1 MQKHEIKLLLTLA
14 LVQFTHIM
22 DSMVMMPMGPNLKAS
37 FHIDSPQ
44 FNALVGSYGIAAFF
58 SAIVATFWMDKF
70 DRKSVLRTLYVG
82 FLLGTLAC
90 AMSPTYQTLLAARI
104 FTGLFGGIAGAV
116 ILSIVG
122 DVIPLERRAR
132 GMGILM
138 SGFSLAAVAGV
149 PIGIFLSETYS
160 WHTPFYMICIMGIFV
175 LAAIQFTVPSI
186 TIHLE
191 NKNQKDDEPKLYSS
205 VFNSANQLRAL
216 LFSFTY
222 VLAHFAIIPN
232 LSDYL
237 VSNLHFDMKTQLVW
251 MYILGGILSSVTSPL
266 WGKLADKFG
275 RFKVFMV
282 LSILSFF
289 PIFLISNFES
299 SSLILLLPV
308 TCMFFIFSGGRMIP
322 ASAMIT
328 AAVPPQLRGGFMSLN
343 SALQQLAV
351 GLMGLTGGFII
362 TNDKVTHALHNYP
375 MLGYLGI
382 GFTVVS
388 IVVGMGVKT
397 FGHNGAR

>member
-1 MQKHEIKLLLTLA
+1 MQRHEIKLLITLA

-22 DSMVMMPMGPNLKAS
+22 DSMVMMPLGPKLKEC

-58 SAIVATFWMDKF
+58 SAIAATFWIDKF
-70 DRKSVLRTLYVG
+70 DRKIVLRNLYFG
-82 FLLGTLAC
+82 FLAGTFAC
-90 AMSPTYQTLLAARI
+90 AISPSYELLLASRI

-122 DVIPLERRAR
+122 DVVPLERRAR

-138 SGFSLAAVAGV
+138 SGFALAAIAGV
-149 PIGIFLSETYS
+149 PAGIFLSESFS
-160 WHTPFYMICIMGIFV
+160 WHTPFYIICAMGIFV
-175 LAAIQFTVPSI
+175 LAAIHFSVPSV
-186 TIHLE
+186 TFHLQ
-191 NKNQKDDEPKLYSS
+191 KNNGNEKVKLYSS
-205 VFNSANQLRAL
+205 VFNNSNQLRAL

-222 VLAHFAIIPN
+222 TMAHFAIIPN

-237 VSNLHFDMKTQLVW
+237 VSNLHFNMKNELVW
-251 MYILGGILSSVTSPL
+251 MYIVGGVLSSVTSPL

-275 RFKVFMV
+275 RFKIFMI
-282 LSILSFF
+282 LSLFSFF
-289 PIFLISNFES
+289 PIFLISNFQS
-299 SSLILLLPV
+299 NSLILLLPV

-322 ASAMIT
+322 ASAIMT
-328 AAVPPQLRGGFMSLN
+328 SAVPPNLRGGFMSLN

-362 TNDKVTHALHNYP
+362 TNDKVTHALNNYQ

-382 GFTVVS
+382 AFTIIS
-388 IVVGMGVKT
+388 IAVGYGVKA
-397 FGHNGAR
+397 FRADRIE